1 MRDASVNYC
10 AYFPQSLR
18 GIPMREQVFAAL
30 LAVGALMAPAF
41 AGSGFDN
48 VKSVAVISA
57 IGDCIR
63 LQRIDA
69 TIFSAGEDAEC
80 APIDGIDETVVDQI
94 TKALSPRFVVKAVR
108 YNRDAIAH
116 MPFVLELG
124 LGEANIDA
132 QLKAIPNPGVD
143 AYVVVQKLRLSNIIS
158 DNSRWSDG
166 LGMARESSMFGAT
179 NKMFALFTIRVIDA
193 HTFKELADH
202 PVKKPGSFFGMFPIM
217 EVDEALWARWAREV
231 TPEKKVAIK
240 AKLMPLVQEGIA
252 DSLHKMQLTP

>member
-1 MRDASVNYC
+1 
-10 AYFPQSLR
+10 
-18 GIPMREQVFAAL
+18 MRERIFAAL
-30 LAVGALMAPAF
+30 LTMGALVTPAL
-41 AGSGFDN
+41 AGGGFDN

-80 APIDGIDETVVDQI
+80 APIDGIDDAVVDQI
-94 TKALSPRFVVKAVR
+94 TKALSPRFTVKAVR

-116 MPFVLELG
+116 MPFALVTG
-124 LGEANIDA
+124 MGEANIDA
-132 QLKAIPNPGVD
+132 QLKAIANPGVD
-143 AYVVVQKLRLSNIIS
+143 AYVVVQKLRLSNVIS

-166 LGMARESSMFGAT
+166 LGMARESSLLGAT

-193 HTFKELADH
+193 RTFKELADH
-202 PVKKPGSFFGMFPIM
+202 PVKTPGSFLGRFPIM
-217 EVDEALWARWAREV
+217 EVDEALWARWTREV
-231 TPEKKVAIK
+231 TAEKKAAIK

>member
-1 MRDASVNYC
+1 
-10 AYFPQSLR
+10 
-18 GIPMREQVFAAL
+18 MRERFFAAL
-30 LAVGALMAPAF
+30 LVLGALIAPASASGGF
-41 AGSGFDN
+41 AN

-80 APIDGIDETVVDQI
+80 APIDGIDDTVVDQI
-94 TKALSPRFVVKAVR
+94 TKALAPRFAVKAVR

-116 MPFVLELG
+116 MPFVLATG
-124 LGEANIDA
+124 IGEANIDA
-132 QLKAIPNPGVD
+132 QLKAIANPGVD
-143 AYVVVQKLRLSNIIS
+143 AYVVVQKLRLSNVIS

-166 LGMARESSMFGAT
+166 LGMARESSLFGAT

-202 PVKKPGSFFGMFPIM
+202 PVKEPGSFLGLFPIM

-231 TPEKKVAIK
+231 TAEKKAAIK
-240 AKLMPLVQEGIA
+240 AKLIPLVQECIA

>member
-1 MRDASVNYC
+1 
-10 AYFPQSLR
+10 
-18 GIPMREQVFAAL
+18 MRERIFAAL
-30 LAVGALMAPAF
+30 LTFGALIASAS
-41 AGSGFDN
+41 AGGSFDN

-94 TKALSPRFVVKAVR
+94 TKALLPHFAVKAVR

-116 MPFVLELG
+116 MPFVLATG
-124 LGEANIDA
+124 MGEANIDA

-143 AYVVVQKLRLSNIIS
+143 AYVVVQKLRLSNVIS

-166 LGMARESSMFGAT
+166 LGMARESSLFGAT

-193 HTFKELADH
+193 RTFKELADH
-202 PVKKPGSFFGMFPIM
+202 PVKKPGSFLGLFPIM
-217 EVDEALWARWAREV
+217 DVDEALWARWAREV
-231 TPEKKVAIK
+231 TAEKKAAIK
-240 AKLMPLVQEGIA
+240 AKLMPLIQEGIA